1 MRRSQAEGRNPV
13 LLSGGGIRQDRIGRA
28 TEAEVQG
35 QMIDENWIAGLW
47 RYRKE
52 GGVFIP

>member
-1 MRRSQAEGRNPV
+1 MG
-13 LLSGGGIRQDRIGRA
+13 LSGGGIGQDRIGRA

-47 RYRKE
+47 KYRKE
-52 GGVFIP
+52 GRVFIP